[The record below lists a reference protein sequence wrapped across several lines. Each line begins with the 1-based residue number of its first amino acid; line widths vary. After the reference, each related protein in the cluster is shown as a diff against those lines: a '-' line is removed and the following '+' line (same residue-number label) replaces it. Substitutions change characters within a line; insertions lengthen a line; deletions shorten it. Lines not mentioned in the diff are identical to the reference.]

1 MTAGQK
7 FVFKSGVGK
16 YKARSFYLNS
26 LGWFASVFDSVDW
39 EARNR
44 ALESKPDMFKT
55 WLCKQSSGF
64 CATGTNMQRWF
75 GDEITNCP
83 NCGTPGEDAAFGL
96 FRQEVLSLSN

>member
-1 MTAGQK
+1 
-7 FVFKSGVGK
+7 
-16 YKARSFYLNS
+16 
-26 LGWFASVFDSVDW
+26 
-39 EARNR
+39 
-44 ALESKPDMFKT
+44 MFKT